1 MKLIK
6 EIYDENKNELNEL
19 IDYLEM
25 LRKNDVVFKNYEGV
39 EDVSD
44 ELDGT
49 FYYEYV
55 EYTLDENLTRRLKP
69 EYNTIR
75 IEIDYILNDFKLARV
90 YFKNLED

>member
-1 MKLIK
+1 MKLIE
-6 EIYDENKNELNEL
+6 EIYDESELNEL

-39 EDVSD
+39 EDLSD
-44 ELDGT
+44 ELDET

-69 EYNTIR
+69 KYNTIR

-90 YFKNLED
+90 YVKNLED